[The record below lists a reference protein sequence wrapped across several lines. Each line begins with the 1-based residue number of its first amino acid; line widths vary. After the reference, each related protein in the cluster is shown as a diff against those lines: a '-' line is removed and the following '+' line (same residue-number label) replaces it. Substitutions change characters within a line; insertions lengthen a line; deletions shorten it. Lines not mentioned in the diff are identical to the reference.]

1 MTVQELIEELMK
13 IEDREMIVATRQ
25 YDSGLNVVVDKEQVQ
40 FQVETINSRHS
51 NYVCI

>member
-1 MTVQELIEELMK
+1 MTVQELIDELNK
-13 IEDREMIVATRQ
+13 IEDKDMLVATKQ

-51 NYVCI
+51 NHVCI